1 MEEFDIK
8 GWNRT
13 KIFDFFYVL
22 YTGFS
27 SANIQASFRLD
38 IL

>member
-1 MEEFDIK
+1 MLKVETEQK
-8 GWNRT
+8 YL
-13 KIFDFFYVL
+13 IFFTY